1 MAGAGP
7 KCFVFYD
14 YRIQAVH
21 GADPPVKWRG
31 FLFVYITRVATSK
44 GALVKTIE
52 KFGVSVRVDGRLI
65 DGSFVRLIVLAGV
78 YFGNIKGST
87 HEYLFMSTSTRT
99 GRFVELFDGSTMFI
113 N

>member
-1 MAGAGP
+1 MAWF
-7 KCFVFYD
+7 FVCLHHSSCN
-14 YRIQAVH
+14 V
-21 GADPPVKWRG
+21 
-31 FLFVYITRVATSK
+31 K

-78 YFGNIKGST
+78 YFGNIQGST
-87 HEYLFMSTSTRT
+87 QKYLFIRT
-99 GRFVELFDGSTMFI
+99 GRFVELFDGSTKFI